1 VSWCLGVLVVD
12 LSFFDSVNSGGSSS
26 IIRLAGIPSLEEESP
41 LQPCAATALLCWRA
55 RPGALLTVVAPDHS
69 WYRAR
74 LLPERDGAWACR
86 PFQRL
91 VAAAESPARLVVC
104 QALPDKERFELV
116 LEKLTELGVSR
127 IVPFTCSRSTTLEER
142 DARQRKSHR
151 WPDLLLAAAR
161 QCRRGMIPELAPVQS
176 FDDLL
181 AGSADPPGV
190 LLYEGAAPLFLRQVL
205 RERPRSLRLIIGP
218 EGGFTPEE
226 VEQATARGCRI
237 VSLGGRVLRTET
249 AAIVAATLAQY
260 ELGDLGGELPHDVEE
275 Q

>member
-1 VSWCLGVLVVD
+1 LP
-12 LSFFDSVNSGGSSS
+12 LSCVNSGGPSS
-26 IIRLAGIPSLEEESP
+26 IIRLAGTPRLEEASP
-41 LQPCAATALLCWRA
+41 LEPGAAGPLSCWRA
-55 RPGALLTVVAPDHS
+55 RPGAVLTVLDPCGA

-74 LLPERDGAWACR
+74 LLPERGGVWEVL

-91 VAAAESPARLVVC
+91 HRPAESPATLVIC

-127 IVPFTCSRSTTLEER
+127 IVPFTCSRSTTLAQR

-161 QCRRGMIPELAPVQS
+161 QCRRGMIPQLAPVQS

-181 AGSADPPGV
+181 GEPQDELQRV
-190 LLYEGAAPLFLRQVL
+190 MLYEGAPPLSLRQIL
-205 RERPRSLRLIIGP
+205 RERPRRLLLMIGP

-226 VEQATARGCRI
+226 VDRAAAHQFRI
-237 VSLGGRVLRTET
+237 ASLGGRVLRTET
-249 AAIVAATLAQY
+249 AALVAATLAQY
-260 ELGDLGGELPHDVEE
+260 ELGGLDGDLQDDVEE
-275 Q
+275 R